1 MNEPRILYERKD
13 IEIEPLDR
21 EIMVHLAMHYKCE
34 VCGTVFRFWL
44 EKGLEDKKQDEI
56 NPNNHKPV
64 PFCIGCLCGGTAK
77 HFAWE
82 SDISLYD
89 YRQLNDDEN
98 YFENTQDENCG
109 IPHFRNNG
117 NAKIVSHKF
126 PELKDLESIF
136 AERKQDRLDDFTK
149 DDEED
154 DPYGLANISTTTL
167 KAELRRR
174 KRWK

>member
-1 MNEPRILYERKD
+1 MNNPRILYKRKD
-13 IEIEPLDR
+13 VETEPLKR

-44 EKGLEDKKQDEI
+44 EKGLEDKKQDEV
-56 NPNNHKPV
+56 NPDNHKPV
-64 PFCIGCLCGGTAK
+64 PFCIGCLCGGAAQ

-82 SDISLYD
+82 SDISLCD
-89 YRQLNDDEN
+89 YRPLEDNEN
-98 YFENTQDENCG
+98 YFENTKDENCG
-109 IPHFRNNG
+109 IPHFRNDG
-117 NAKIVSHKF
+117 NAKIANPEF

-136 AERKQDRLDDFTK
+136 GTRESNKVENFHK
-149 DDEED
+149 NDEDD